1 MEWARKPEK
10 NALSNG
16 GGQGA
21 PRLKGYA
28 TVHRRRIVDL
38 RGGFRRALA
47 TGDMRSGM
55 CCETWGEGR
64 VSGADDFDAEA
75 RRQRRSRGY
84 AARQARQWKFGENAY
99 GEESMIWGEVSGEL
113 LPRTTSV
120 EECAGKPG
128 ASGRGSDWRRGRKR
142 L

>member
-55 CCETWGEGR
+55 CWETWGEGR
-64 VSGADDFDAEA
+64 VSGADDFDAEK
-75 RRQRRSRGY
+75 Q
-84 AARQARQWKFGENAY
+84 
-99 GEESMIWGEVSGEL
+99 
-113 LPRTTSV
+113 
-120 EECAGKPG
+120 
-128 ASGRGSDWRRGRKR
+128 RGSQKLRAREAAEISR
-142 L
+142 LRSAAGATVEVW

>member
-55 CCETWGEGR
+55 CWETWGEGR

-75 RRQRRSRGY
+75 RRHGGRR
-84 AARQARQWKFGENAY
+84 GEA
-99 GEESMIWGEVSGEL
+99 
-113 LPRTTSV
+113 
-120 EECAGKPG
+120 AGKSKAESADAPEISRLRSAAG
-128 ASGRGSDWRRGRKR
+128 ATVEVW
-142 L
+142 